1 MTGVVDKWQALSLWD
16 GTEPGLQADSPLFLN
31 LLYINYSYA
40 REQAMKTSI
49 NRIQRF
55 FNRDIWR
62 IDATNVPVGRR
73 IGVGL
78 ARRLTITFDG
88 FSRNNLTSYA
98 AALTYNCI
106 LAAVPVLAI
115 IFAIAR
121 GFDFGNVIEEELRN
135 NLSIS
140 PDLADTV
147 FGFINSYLAHT
158 HSGIFL
164 GVGLI
169 VLLYTVIMLTS
180 NIETAFNTIW
190 HVRSSRNI
198 YRRSLDYISVFLILP
213 ILIVVTSGF
222 SIFLIT
228 LTSFFSDYQILSN
241 TMELVIKTTPAILWC
256 IAFIA
261 LYKLMPNTHVRW
273 RSTIVPGMLAGAL
286 FQIVQYLYIH
296 YQIVLSSYNAIY
308 GSFAALPMFM
318 IWLNISWIICLIGA
332 QMCYANQCVDEYA
345 FSKDSQNMSRC
356 DHDSLCILLLQRI
369 AHRFAEGMPSYT
381 THTLARDTG
390 LPHSLVQGLL
400 DELVTAGLLSE
411 TQDDTGTHQH
421 YLPQQDIHRITVNN
435 ILYRLDNQ
443 GNGRISLSWAQGNA
457 DWNRIRQSRSGLT
470 VHDGETSIADL

>member
-1 MTGVVDKWQALSLWD
+1 MYAH
-16 GTEPGLQADSPLFLN
+16 
-31 LLYINYSYA
+31 A
-40 REQAMKTSI
+40 RESKTMKLSI
-49 NRIQRF
+49 NRIKRF
-55 FNRDIWR
+55 FSRDIWR
-62 IDATNVPVGRR
+62 INATEGSMTQRT
-73 IGVGL
+73 GVEL

-88 FSRNNLTSYA
+88 FTRNNLTSYA

-121 GFDFGNVIEEELRN
+121 GFDFGNVIEEKLRS

-140 PDLADTV
+140 PELADTV

-164 GVGLI
+164 GIGLI
-169 VLLYTVIMLTS
+169 VLLYTVVMLTS

-198 YRRSLDYISVFLILP
+198 YRRSIDYISVFLILP

-241 TMELVIKTTPAILWC
+241 TMEFVIQATPVVLWC
-256 IAFIA
+256 IAFVA
-261 LYKLMPNTHVRW
+261 LYKLMPNTHVKW
-273 RSTIVPGMLAGAL
+273 RAALVPGLLAGAI
-286 FQIVQYLYIH
+286 FQLVQYLYIH

-308 GSFAALPMFM
+308 GSFAALPLFM
-318 IWLNISWIICLIGA
+318 IWLNISWIICLLGA
-332 QMCYANQCVDEYA
+332 QMCYANQSVNEYA
-345 FSKDSQNMSRC
+345 FAKDSQNMSRC

-381 THTLARDTG
+381 THTLARETG
-390 LPHSLVQGLL
+390 LPHSMVQGLL
-400 DELVTAGLLSE
+400 DELTTAGLLSE
-411 TQDDTGTHQH
+411 THDDTGTQQH
-421 YLPQQDIHRITVNN
+421 YLPQQDIHRITINN

-443 GNGRISLSWAQGNA
+443 GNGRISLTWAQGNA
-457 DWNRIRQSRSGLT
+457 AWNQIRQLRASLT
-470 VHDGETSIADL
+470 AKDGDTTIADL